1 MFSALRSDAG
11 CSTSNCIVLKKGY
24 QCWIHDATRQSLIMT
39 ALDVF
44 RVGIFV
50 TLKTVK
56 QLSLSDLQ
64 VTRQLFLILAA
75 WGSRVCPSLS
85 AMRGLEHSFI

>member
-1 MFSALRSDAG
+1 MLD
-11 CSTSNCIVLKKGY
+11 T
-24 QCWIHDATRQSLIMT
+24 HDATRKSLIMT
-39 ALDVF
+39 VLGVF

-50 TLKTVK
+50 TLKMVK

-75 WGSRVCPSLS
+75 WEAAFVRVCPRLS

>member
-24 QCWIHDATRQSLIMT
+24 QCWIQHDATRKSLIMT
-39 ALDVF
+39 ALGVF

-50 TLKTVK
+50 TLKMVK
-56 QLSLSDLQ
+56 RLSLSDLQ
-64 VTRQLFLILAA
+64 VTLQLFQILAA
-75 WGSRVCPSLS
+75 WGSRVSPSLS
-85 AMRGLEHSFI
+85 ACEY

>member
-1 MFSALRSDAG
+1 MLD
-11 CSTSNCIVLKKGY
+11 T
-24 QCWIHDATRQSLIMT
+24 HDATRKSLIMT
-39 ALDVF
+39 ALGVF

-50 TLKTVK
+50 TLKMVK

-64 VTRQLFLILAA
+64 VTYHQLFLILVA
-75 WGSRVCPSLS
+75 WGSRVCPSSS

>member
-1 MFSALRSDAG
+1 MLD
-11 CSTSNCIVLKKGY
+11 TY
-24 QCWIHDATRQSLIMT
+24 DTTRKSLIMT
-39 ALDVF
+39 ALGVF

-64 VTRQLFLILAA
+64 IALHVSFLILPA
-75 WGSRVCPSLS
+75 WESRVCPRLS
-85 AMRGLEHSFI
+85 EFKCHARTRAFVYLMCYLLI

>member
-1 MFSALRSDAG
+1 MLD
-11 CSTSNCIVLKKGY
+11 T
-24 QCWIHDATRQSLIMT
+24 HDATRKSLIMT
-39 ALDVF
+39 ALGVF

-50 TLKTVK
+50 TLKMVK
-56 QLSLSDLQ
+56 QLALSDLQ
-64 VTRQLFLILAA
+64 VTYHQLFLILAA

>member
-1 MFSALRSDAG
+1 MLDD
-11 CSTSNCIVLKKGY
+11 T
-24 QCWIHDATRQSLIMT
+24 HDATRKSLIMT
-39 ALDVF
+39 ALGVF

-64 VTRQLFLILAA
+64 VMLQLFLILAA
-75 WGSRVCPSLS
+75 WGSRVCPRLS
-85 AMRGLEHSFI
+85 EFKCHARTRAFVYLMFYLLI

>member
-1 MFSALRSDAG
+1 MLD
-11 CSTSNCIVLKKGY
+11 T
-24 QCWIHDATRQSLIMT
+24 HDATRKSLIMT
-39 ALDVF
+39 ALGVF

-50 TLKTVK
+50 TLKMVK

-64 VTRQLFLILAA
+64 VTLQLFQILAA
-75 WGSRVCPSLS
+75 RESRVCLRSS